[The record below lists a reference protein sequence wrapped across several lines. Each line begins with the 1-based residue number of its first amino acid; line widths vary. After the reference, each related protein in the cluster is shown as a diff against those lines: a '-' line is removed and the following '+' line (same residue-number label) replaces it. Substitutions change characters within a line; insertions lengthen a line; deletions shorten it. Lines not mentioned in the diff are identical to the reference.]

1 MAPILSCSDDALIK
15 ACFPRA
21 RRVCPSVPRTLIT
34 DAQLTQFSFPDAG
47 SPGAT
52 GRNAFRNAGF
62 WNMNF
67 SMYKNFRV
75 TERSKLQFRSEFFN
89 VFNHPVMENLP
100 NERKNLSSADFGRF
114 VAQRNDPR
122 IMQFALKFEF

>member
-1 MAPILSCSDDALIK
+1 M
-15 ACFPRA
+15 
-21 RRVCPSVPRTLIT
+21 
-34 DAQLTQFSFPDAG
+34 
-47 SPGAT
+47 

-89 VFNHPVMENLP
+89 VFNHAVMENLP